1 VVKRDETIPPA
12 SGEVDTPIRVV
23 VLSRRLRLVGDGD
36 VIAASDVA
44 DLLMAL
50 DDERRLAL
58 VVDTHHCTIDLGFFV
73 RIARD
78 MPASVSIC
86 VLSDAHEDRH
96 IFHEHGIFRAQFE
109 PDAALLSA
117 EEAGAPMDRGTLVNR
132 VRTMLARQ
140 PTPLEVLK
148 KK

>member
-12 SGEVDTPIRVV
+12 SGEVDMPVRVV
-23 VLSRRLRLVGDGD
+23 LLSRRARLVGDGD

-50 DDERRLAL
+50 DDKRRVAV
-58 VVDTHHCTIDLGFFV
+58 VVDTHYCTIDVGFFV

-78 MPASVSIC
+78 FPTSVSIC
-86 VLSDAHEDRH
+86 VLGDAHADRR

-109 PDAALLSA
+109 PDTALLSA
-117 EEAGAPMDRGTLVNR
+117 EEAEAPMDRGAVMNR

-140 PTPLEVLK
+140 PTPLEMLK